1 MLLCLMCSISQSQ
14 TKNGAAGKVQPP
26 EKAPLSGR
34 MVWVQ
39 CKGYRCL
46 AFRDEQDRWVNF
58 YNGERLTDFVRV
70 IH

>member
-1 MLLCLMCSISQSQ
+1 MYSISQSQ
-14 TKNGAAGKVQPP
+14 TKDGASDKAQPP
-26 EKAPLSGR
+26 EKVRPSGH

-58 YNGERLTDFVRV
+58 YSGERLTDFVRV